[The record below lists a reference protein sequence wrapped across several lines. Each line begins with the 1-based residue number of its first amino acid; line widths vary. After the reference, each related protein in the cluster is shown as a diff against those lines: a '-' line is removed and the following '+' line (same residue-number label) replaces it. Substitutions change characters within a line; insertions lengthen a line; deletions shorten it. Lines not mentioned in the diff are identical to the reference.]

1 MIEEHAGQPAA
12 EQTVH
17 HSLRIKARKERI
29 RDRIIGVVMIAAGIV
44 LTITGIK
51 TGHITM
57 LWSVVG
63 VAGIALFIDSFLERK
78 SARIAL
84 NIAIIIALAVVYF
97 SIRSFNSSGESAT
110 TEQHDTQSTEQAV
123 TTTAII
129 PS

>member
-1 MIEEHAGQPAA
+1 MQANRRQNRLY
-12 EQTVH
+12 T
-17 HSLRIKARKERI
+17 I
-29 RDRIIGVVMIAAGIV
+29 RCAYRIIGVVMIAAGIV

-97 SIRSFNSSGESAT
+97 SIRSVNSSGESAT

>member
-1 MIEEHAGQPAA
+1 MTEERTGQPDG
-12 EQTVH
+12 QTIR

-29 RDRIIGVVMIAAGIV
+29 RDRIIGLIMIAAGIV
-44 LTITGIK
+44 LSITGIK

-84 NIAIIIALAVVYF
+84 NVAIIIALAVVYF
-97 SIRSFNSSGESAT
+97 SITRFNSAAEPTA
-110 TEQHDTQSTEQAV
+110 TEQQTIQSAE
-123 TTTAII
+123 
-129 PS
+129 